1 MAPTVAFRRL
11 LVNADKPDPT
21 EPVREKRFS
30 FSLHDP
36 GGRLHEGVFLYR
48 RPNVRDLLRIE
59 AERARLCEGQPL
71 EREWQILAGMLA
83 QLRIV
88 LREVP
93 PWFRWDELE
102 DVGLVTRLYEEVA
115 RIDGAW
121 FRRDDEGG
129 GGEDARARAGARA
142 DVVVPAPT
150 VVGAEVPPA
159 THER

>member
-1 MAPTVAFRRL
+1 M
-11 LVNADKPDPT
+11 NADKPDPT
-21 EPVREKRFS
+21 EPVREKRFP

-36 GGRLHEGVFLYR
+36 GGRPRDGVFLYR

-71 EREWQILAGMLA
+71 EREWLILAGMLA

-93 PWFRWDELE
+93 PWFRWDEVE

-121 FRRDDEGG
+121 FRRDDDGG
-129 GGEDARARAGARA
+129 GGEEPRAPASTPAD
-142 DVVVPAPT
+142 DVVRAPA
-150 VVGAEVPPA
+150 VVGAEVRPA